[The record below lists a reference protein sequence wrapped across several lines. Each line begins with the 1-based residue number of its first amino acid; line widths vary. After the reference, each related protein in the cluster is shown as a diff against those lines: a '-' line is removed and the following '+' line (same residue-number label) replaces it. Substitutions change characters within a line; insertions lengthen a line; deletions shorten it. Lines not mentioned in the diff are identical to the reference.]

1 MDGVQLSSDEIREIE
16 EASASDK
23 KMGLDKPKK
32 GSIIPK
38 GPGFQKVSVKC
49 MSCGKGF
56 EVDLALYFSRGES
69 IWLDEPDRLSG
80 ESMEIYDSEYA
91 GLRLKTQHPLEV
103 CLVLPSGT
111 VDHQCPLVVTNEVA
125 VDMPCNETIG
135 NDWNH
140 QSILWFWG
148 KGGLATP

>member
-1 MDGVQLSSDEIREIE
+1 MGNKKELSELLENLSPEELKSLSKLLSQVSNKSNNRRRGKGTRKRKKKLKVSPPPDVTFMEDIQLSSDEIREIE

-56 EVDLALYFSRGES
+56 EVAPALLPPEKGRFKCNTCSCS
-69 IWLDEPDRLSG
+69 
-80 ESMEIYDSEYA
+80 A
-91 GLRLKTQHPLEV
+91 G
-103 CLVLPSGT
+103 
-111 VDHQCPLVVTNEVA
+111 
-125 VDMPCNETIG
+125 
-135 NDWNH
+135 
-140 QSILWFWG
+140 
-148 KGGLATP
+148 